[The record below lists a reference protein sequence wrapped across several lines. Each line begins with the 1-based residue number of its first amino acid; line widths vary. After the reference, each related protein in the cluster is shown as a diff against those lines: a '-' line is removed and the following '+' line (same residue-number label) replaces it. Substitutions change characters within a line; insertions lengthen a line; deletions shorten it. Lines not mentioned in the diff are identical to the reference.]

1 MVMSLPQRWRCRFEA
16 CWRAQLTRTMKKAE
30 RIAIIQEEV
39 AMLDGMIN
47 EVKGQLDQVQSNL
60 TKLTLVK
67 KTLEESLGGQKDF
80 LDKLN

>member
-1 MVMSLPQRWRCRFEA
+1 
-16 CWRAQLTRTMKKAE
+16 MKKAE

>member
-1 MVMSLPQRWRCRFEA
+1 
-16 CWRAQLTRTMKKAE
+16 
-30 RIAIIQEEV
+30 
-39 AMLDGMIN
+39 MLDGMIN

>member
-1 MVMSLPQRWRCRFEA
+1 
-16 CWRAQLTRTMKKAE
+16 MKKAE

-67 KTLEESLGGQKDF
+67 KTLEEALGGQKDF